1 MATAQATPVRPARAG
16 ARRGPL
22 AALRDRPAAGKLLL
36 LALAAVILV
45 PLVHSR
51 WGGGIWPDAL
61 TADLSAPLGEVTDWI
76 VSNRDNHPLFL
87 YFFGHI
93 SNAVVLSVRGVY
105 LILLALGWAGV
116 TVLAAAVAWRVAGI
130 RLALTA
136 AVSFLV
142 CGLLGMW
149 VPTMQTLA
157 LMVVAVLASVVLGLL
172 LGLAAGLSDR
182 TFRVLRPVLDTMQ
195 VLPAFAYL
203 LPVVLIF
210 GIGVPGA
217 VLATVVYAAPPMAR
231 LTALGL
237 RGADAGVMEAVASLG
252 ATGKQRLLTAR
263 LPLARK
269 ELLLGLN
276 QTIMMA
282 LSMAVI
288 ASVIGAGGLGDR
300 VYQAL
305 SSVDVGAALAAGI
318 PIVLLA
324 VVLDRTTEA
333 AGRRIGAEPTGP
345 ALLRGWRGWT
355 LAALATA
362 VVAFVG
368 RATDGRV
375 WPEDVTVAI
384 AGPVNTAKDWMVDHL
399 YTGVPVVGGTADLA
413 AHFTSGVLN
422 PLRSGLTG
430 LPWWSVLLIVA
441 ALAWTIGTWRTAA
454 TAVLAMAAIGVLG
467 VWEPSMDTLSQVLAA
482 VAVTLVLGFGI
493 AIGAARS
500 ERLERLLRPVLD
512 VFQTMPQFVYL
523 IPVVALFGVG
533 RAPAAAAAVVYA
545 LPAVVRI
552 TTQGLRGV
560 DPAAMECAR
569 SLGATT
575 GQQLRQVQLPLAR
588 PSLLLAVNQ
597 AVVLV
602 LAVVIIGGLVGSG
615 ALGYEVVLGLAQ
627 GDLATGVDAED
638 GAHRDLLRQRGHLL
652 LDVDP
657 FTVRPGVGQLHRGA
671 RHGGRVRLD
680 LLGPHRGLHQ
690 RTFAP
695 PVPAP
700 RHDDPVAHHRPE
712 RDAEPGL
719 VEGALRLGEQLAYAL
734 RVGDEH
740 APVAPEPPAH
750 HVPVPPQE
758 FEEGEGV
765 LPELR
770 QVPEQRQPPGARYE
784 RMAARRGVELRA
796 GLRGH
801 RKDSAPW
808 GAPRGGA
815 QSFEPHRT

>member
-1 MATAQATPVRPARAG
+1 MATAQATTRTASGPPGKG
-16 ARRGPL
+16 AL
-22 AALRDRPAAGKLLL
+22 AALRERPALAKI
-36 LALAAVILV
+36 LALLVVAAVAV
-45 PLVHSR
+45 PLAHAR
-51 WGGGIWPDAL
+51 WGGGVWPGAL
-61 TADLSAPLGEVTDWI
+61 TVDLSGPLGEVNDWI
-76 VSNRDNHPLFL
+76 IGNRDSHPLFL

-105 LILLALGWAGV
+105 LALLALGWAGV
-116 TVLAAAVAWRVAGI
+116 TAVAALVAWRTAGR

-136 AVSFLV
+136 GLSFLL

-157 LMVVAVLASVVLGLL
+157 LMVVAVLVSVVLGLL
-172 LGLAAGLSDR
+172 LGLAGGLSDR

-203 LPVVLIF
+203 LPVVLVF

-237 RGADAGVMEAVASLG
+237 RGADPGVMEAVASLG
-252 ATGKQRLLTAR
+252 ATGRQRLLSAR

-345 ALLRGWRGWT
+345 AALRGARGWG
-355 LAALATA
+355 LAALIAAAVA
-362 VVAFVG
+362 VVG
-368 RATDGRV
+368 RFTGGRI
-375 WPEDVTVAI
+375 WPEGTVVPI
-384 AGPVNTAKDWMVDHL
+384 AEPVNTAKDWMVDHL
-399 YTGVPVVGGTADLA
+399 YTGVPVIGGTADWA
-413 AHFTSGVLN
+413 AHFTNWVLN
-422 PLRSGLTG
+422 PLRDGLQG
-430 LPWWSVLLIVA
+430 LPWWAVLLIVA

-467 VWEPSMDTLSQVLAA
+467 VWDLSMDTLSQVVAA

-493 AIGAARS
+493 AVGAARS
-500 ERLERLLRPVLD
+500 RRLERLLRPVLD

-569 SLGATT
+569 SLGATS
-575 GQQLRQVQLPLAR
+575 GQRLRQVQIPLAR
-588 PSLLLAVNQ
+588 PALLLAVNQ
-597 AVVLV
+597 GVVLV

-615 ALGYEVVLGLAQ
+615 ALGYEVVFGLAQ
-627 GDLATGVDAED
+627 GDLATGLVA
-638 GAHRDLLRQRGHLL
+638 GAAIVCLGLMLDRVTQPTTRRQRK
-652 LDVDP
+652 
-657 FTVRPGVGQLHRGA
+657 
-671 RHGGRVRLD
+671 
-680 LLGPHRGLHQ
+680 
-690 RTFAP
+690 
-695 PVPAP
+695 
-700 RHDDPVAHHRPE
+700 E
-712 RDAEPGL
+712 
-719 VEGALRLGEQLAYAL
+719 
-734 RVGDEH
+734 
-740 APVAPEPPAH
+740 
-750 HVPVPPQE
+750 
-758 FEEGEGV
+758 
-765 LPELR
+765 
-770 QVPEQRQPPGARYE
+770 
-784 RMAARRGVELRA
+784 
-796 GLRGH
+796 
-801 RKDSAPW
+801 S
-808 GAPRGGA
+808 
-815 QSFEPHRT
+815 

>member
-1 MATAQATPVRPARAG
+1 MATAQAATTPAARPGTA
-16 ARRGPL
+16 GPL
-22 AALRDRPAAGKLLL
+22 AALRRRPALGKLLL
-36 LALAAVILV
+36 LLVAAAVAV
-45 PLVHSR
+45 PVVHTR
-51 WGGGIWPDAL
+51 WGGGTWPGAL
-61 TADLSAPLGEVTDWI
+61 TVDLSAPLGEVNDWI
-76 VSNRDNHPLFL
+76 IGNRDSHPLFL

-93 SNAVVLSVRGVY
+93 SNAVVLSVRGAY
-105 LILLALGWAGV
+105 LALLALGWAGV
-116 TVLAAAVAWRVAGI
+116 TAVAALVAWRTAGV

-136 AVSFLV
+136 GLSFLA

-157 LMVVAVLASVVLGLL
+157 LMIVAVLVSVVLGML

-182 TFRVLRPVLDTMQ
+182 TFRLLRPVLDTMQ

-252 ATGKQRLLTAR
+252 ATGRQRLLTAR

-333 AGRRIGAEPTGP
+333 AGRKIGTEPTGP
-345 ALLRGWRGWT
+345 AALRGLRGWGAVAVT
-355 LAALATA
+355 AAAVA
-362 VVAFVG
+362 VVG
-368 RATDGRV
+368 RFTGGRV
-375 WPEDVTVAI
+375 WPENGVVAI

-399 YTGVPVVGGTADLA
+399 YTGIPVIGGTADWA
-413 AHFTSGVLN
+413 AHFTSWILN
-422 PLRSGLTG
+422 PLRGGLQG

-441 ALAWTIGTWRTAA
+441 ALAWTIGTWRTAL
-454 TAVLAMAAIGVLG
+454 TAVLAMAGIGVLG
-467 VWEPSMDTLSQVLAA
+467 VWELSMDTLSQVLAA
-482 VAVTLVLGFGI
+482 VAVTLVLGFAI
-493 AIGAARS
+493 AVGAARS
-500 ERLERLLRPVLD
+500 TRLERLLRPVLD

-533 RAPAAAAAVVYA
+533 RAPAAVAAVVYA

-569 SLGATT
+569 SLGATP

-588 PSLLLAVNQ
+588 PALLLAVNQ
-597 AVVLV
+597 GVVLV

-615 ALGYEVVLGLAQ
+615 ALGYEVVFGLAQ
-627 GDLATGVDAED
+627 GDLATGLVA
-638 GAHRDLLRQRGHLL
+638 GAAIVCLGLT
-652 LDVDP
+652 LD
-657 FTVRPGVGQLHRGA
+657 
-671 RHGGRVRLD
+671 RV
-680 LLGPHRGLHQ
+680 
-690 RTFAP
+690 T
-695 PVPAP
+695 
-700 RHDDPVAHHRPE
+700 
-712 RDAEPGL
+712 
-719 VEGALRLGEQLAYAL
+719 
-734 RVGDEH
+734 
-740 APVAPEPPAH
+740 
-750 HVPVPPQE
+750 
-758 FEEGEGV
+758 
-765 LPELR
+765 
-770 QVPEQRQPPGARYE
+770 QPTT
-784 RMAARRGVELRA
+784 RRR
-796 GLRGH
+796 
-801 RKDSAPW
+801 RKES
-808 GAPRGGA
+808 
-815 QSFEPHRT
+815 

>member
-1 MATAQATPVRPARAG
+1 MATAQATTRTASGPPG
-16 ARRGPL
+16 NGPL
-22 AALRDRPAAGKLLL
+22 AALRERPALAKI
-36 LALAAVILV
+36 LALLVVAAVAV
-45 PLVHSR
+45 PLAHAR
-51 WGGGIWPDAL
+51 WGGGVWPGAL
-61 TADLSAPLGEVTDWI
+61 TVDLSGPLGEVNDWI
-76 VSNRDNHPLFL
+76 IGNRDSHPLFL

-105 LILLALGWAGV
+105 LALLALGWAGV
-116 TVLAAAVAWRVAGI
+116 TAVAALVAWRTAGW

-136 AVSFLV
+136 GLSFLL

-157 LMVVAVLASVVLGLL
+157 LMVVSVLVSVVLGLL
-172 LGLAAGLSDR
+172 LGLAGGLSDR

-203 LPVVLIF
+203 LPVVLVF

-237 RGADAGVMEAVASLG
+237 RGADPGVMEAVASLG
-252 ATGKQRLLTAR
+252 ATGRQRLLSAR

-345 ALLRGWRGWT
+345 AALRGARGWG
-355 LAALATA
+355 LAALIAAAVA
-362 VVAFVG
+362 VVG
-368 RATDGRV
+368 RFTGGRI
-375 WPEDVTVAI
+375 WPEGAVVPI
-384 AGPVNTAKDWMVDHL
+384 AEPVNTAKDWMVDHL
-399 YTGVPVVGGTADLA
+399 YTGVPVIGGTADWA
-413 AHFTSGVLN
+413 AHFTNWVLN
-422 PLRSGLTG
+422 PLRDGLQG
-430 LPWWSVLLIVA
+430 LPWWAVLLIVA

-467 VWEPSMDTLSQVLAA
+467 VWDLSMDTLSQVVAA

-493 AIGAARS
+493 AVGAARS
-500 ERLERLLRPVLD
+500 RRLERLLRPVLD

-569 SLGATT
+569 SLGATS
-575 GQQLRQVQLPLAR
+575 GQRLRQVQIPLAR
-588 PSLLLAVNQ
+588 PALLLAVNQ
-597 AVVLV
+597 GVVLV

-615 ALGYEVVLGLAQ
+615 ALGYEVVFGLAQ
-627 GDLATGVDAED
+627 GDLATGLVA
-638 GAHRDLLRQRGHLL
+638 GAAIVCLGLMLDRVTQPTTRRQRK
-652 LDVDP
+652 
-657 FTVRPGVGQLHRGA
+657 
-671 RHGGRVRLD
+671 
-680 LLGPHRGLHQ
+680 
-690 RTFAP
+690 
-695 PVPAP
+695 
-700 RHDDPVAHHRPE
+700 E
-712 RDAEPGL
+712 
-719 VEGALRLGEQLAYAL
+719 
-734 RVGDEH
+734 
-740 APVAPEPPAH
+740 
-750 HVPVPPQE
+750 
-758 FEEGEGV
+758 
-765 LPELR
+765 
-770 QVPEQRQPPGARYE
+770 
-784 RMAARRGVELRA
+784 
-796 GLRGH
+796 
-801 RKDSAPW
+801 S
-808 GAPRGGA
+808 
-815 QSFEPHRT
+815 